1 MKNPNFFLVTIF
13 VATPGVLHYKNGNM
27 TADVTQLIEDPSTI
41 TNNFLSLWRSQDCEL
56 SSLYETT
63 TNRAASSRQ
72 KTLRAQEWH
81 RVPYE
86 FLGSQHFFRTAGKF
100 KIHSPTMKEISTQEV
115 RASREGAIFFFFIV
129 SLNHSQTV
137 LGSTFLPVLY

>member
-1 MKNPNFFLVTIF
+1 MPNFFLVTIF
-13 VATPGVLHYKNGNM
+13 MATPGVLHYKNGNM
-27 TADVTQLIEDPSTI
+27 TDVTQLIEVPCTT

-63 TNRAASSRQ
+63 PNRAASSRQ
-72 KTLRAQEWH
+72 KTLRAQERHW
-81 RVPYE
+81 VPRE

-115 RASREGAIFFFFIV
+115 RASREGAVFVFFFYCLPQSQPDSSQLHLLA
-129 SLNHSQTV
+129 SLI
-137 LGSTFLPVLY
+137 LK